1 MVYPRQSIHRNSL
14 KYPFQMSTWTFIKCF
29 SISFVVYHRTKSL
42 SFEKFTNICV
52 FGEIIPFL
60 SHLCLSFALHAISA
74 VLKLLTSSYKLSAS
88 LQDLF
93 PYCTL
98 KLCHVLS
105 SIAIRLRLVDVASFP
120 SVLNL
125 KLPTEKGGWCMFL
138 FQTICLWW
146 MSKVPALSAFIF
158 NVWLSFVVLVR
169 SVYLLFNLVSQPEGC
184 HGSIKCHHLSPRQV
198 FPSAMVWLFTRLWQ
212 CLTSSALF
220 ATIGS
225 HMHNGH
231 I

>member
-42 SFEKFTNICV
+42 SLEKFTNICV

-105 SIAIRLRLVDVASFP
+105 SIAIRLLLVDVASLFLLYWT
-120 SVLNL
+120 SNCQQKRVGDVCFCS
-125 KLPTEKGGWCMFL
+125 KLFVCGEWVKCQRYQRL
-138 FQTICLWW
+138 FSMCD
-146 MSKVPALSAFIF
+146 
-158 NVWLSFVVLVR
+158 
-169 SVYLLFNLVSQPEGC
+169 
-184 HGSIKCHHLSPRQV
+184 
-198 FPSAMVWLFTRLWQ
+198 
-212 CLTSSALF
+212 
-220 ATIGS
+220 
-225 HMHNGH
+225 
-231 I
+231 

>member
-1 MVYPRQSIHRNSL
+1 MSSAKL
-14 KYPFQMSTWTFIKCF
+14 FPF
-29 SISFVVYHRTKSL
+29 L
-42 SFEKFTNICV
+42 AICV
-52 FGEIIPFL
+52 FHLLYMPFPQSL
-60 SHLCLSFALHAISA
+60 NCWRRPTNNCISPRSFSLLY
-74 VLKLLTSSYKLSAS
+74 LKTMSRSFL
-88 LQDLF
+88 
-93 PYCTL
+93 YCH
-98 KLCHVLS
+98 K
-105 SIAIRLRLVDVASFP
+105 IAFSWCCFSFP

-158 NVWLSFVVLVR
+158 NVWLSFVALVR

-198 FPSAMVWLFTRLWQ
+198 FPSAMVWLLTRFWQ

>member
-60 SHLCLSFALHAISA
+60 SHLCLSFALNAISA

-105 SIAIRLRLVDVASFP
+105 SIAIRLLLVDVASLFLLYWT
-120 SVLNL
+120 SNCQQKRVGDVCFCS
-125 KLPTEKGGWCMFL
+125 KLFDCGEW
-138 FQTICLWW
+138 
-146 MSKVPALSAFIF
+146 V
-158 NVWLSFVVLVR
+158 
-169 SVYLLFNLVSQPEGC
+169 
-184 HGSIKCHHLSPRQV
+184 KCQRY
-198 FPSAMVWLFTRLWQ
+198 Q
-212 CLTSSALF
+212 C
-220 ATIGS
+220 
-225 HMHNGH
+225 
-231 I
+231 

>member
-14 KYPFQMSTWTFIKCF
+14 KYLFQMSTWTFIKCF
-29 SISFVVYHRTKSL
+29 LSHLLYIIVPNRSHLRSSL
-42 SFEKFTNICV
+42 ICV

-105 SIAIRLRLVDVASFP
+105 SIAIRLLLVDVASLFLLYWT
-120 SVLNL
+120 SNCQQKRVGDVCFCS
-125 KLPTEKGGWCMFL
+125 KLFVCGEWVKCQRYQRL
-138 FQTICLWW
+138 FSMCD
-146 MSKVPALSAFIF
+146 
-158 NVWLSFVVLVR
+158 
-169 SVYLLFNLVSQPEGC
+169 
-184 HGSIKCHHLSPRQV
+184 
-198 FPSAMVWLFTRLWQ
+198 
-212 CLTSSALF
+212 
-220 ATIGS
+220 
-225 HMHNGH
+225 
-231 I
+231 

>member
-1 MVYPRQSIHRNSL
+1 M
-14 KYPFQMSTWTFIKCF
+14 
-29 SISFVVYHRTKSL
+29 
-42 SFEKFTNICV
+42 
-52 FGEIIPFL
+52 
-60 SHLCLSFALHAISA
+60 
-74 VLKLLTSSYKLSAS
+74 TSSYKLSAS

-105 SIAIRLRLVDVASFP
+105 SIAIRLLLVDVASFP

-198 FPSAMVWLFTRLWQ
+198 FPSAMVWLLTRFWQ